1 MALGSLDS
9 TAVSFDTIAASSNQ
23 IYPFVTIPYY
33 GIHIAK
39 SVLPLT
45 KSLEVTVIPV
55 VRGLEQR
62 LQWEQYAAMNNTYLP
77 LWINQTIDLQEN
89 WSKFYGPKPQSRDWY
104 WMDQARD
111 IVPMLYKNNTEDG
124 VYLPTW
130 QRFPLVDD
138 IYAPGNEGMF
148 FFVSSLFVELF
159 TTSDDF
165 VFLNREV

>member
-9 TAVSFDTIAASSNQ
+9 TAIAFGTIAAASNQ
-23 IYPFVTIPYY
+23 LYPFVTIPYY

-62 LQWEQYAAMNNTYLP
+62 LQWERYAAMNNTYLP
-77 LWINQTIDLQEN
+77 LWINQTIDLQEH
-89 WSKFYGPKPQSRDWY
+89 WSKFNGPKPQNGDWY
-104 WMDQARD
+104 WKDQVHD
-111 IVPMLYKNNTEDG
+111 FVPVLHKNDTDND
-124 VYLPTW
+124 VFLPSW

-138 IYAPGNEGMF
+138 MYSPGNDGMF
-148 FFVSSLFVELF
+148 SFVHIPIPY
-159 TTSDDF
+159 
-165 VFLNREV
+165 